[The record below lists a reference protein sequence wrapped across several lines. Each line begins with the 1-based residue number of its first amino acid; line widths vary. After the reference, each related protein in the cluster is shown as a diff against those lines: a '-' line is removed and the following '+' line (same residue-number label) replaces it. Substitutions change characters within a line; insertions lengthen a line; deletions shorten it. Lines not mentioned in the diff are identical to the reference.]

1 MRNLNSFEIS
11 FFGDWN
17 FFGAWCLEFGAYVMT
32 SVKKELS
39 EYGLFPKKRLGQHFL
54 FDRNILNKI
63 IQSAE
68 VGREDTILEVGPG
81 LGQMTL
87 ALADRA
93 KKVIAVEID
102 ERLVAILKQK
112 VENYPNVEVIR
123 SDILKVDFKH
133 LFKKEALPIKVVAN
147 LPYQISTPLLFR
159 FIESKE
165 TFSDL
170 FLMLQK
176 EVAERMKASP
186 GRKEY
191 GPLSIFIQTY
201 AEVSIQLTIKPSA
214 FFPAP
219 KVESALVHMAWKE
232 KPMIE
237 ADDEEWFK
245 RVVKACFGYRRKTL
259 INALK
264 HSELYLPESFESR
277 MEKIGIDPRRRPETL
292 TIKEFAKLAEILK

>member
-1 MRNLNSFEIS
+1 
-11 FFGDWN
+11 
-17 FFGAWCLEFGAYVMT
+17 
-32 SVKKELS
+32 
-39 EYGLFPKKRLGQHFL
+39 KKRLGQHFL
-54 FDRNILNKI
+54 VDRNILNKI
-63 IQSAE
+63 IQSAA

-102 ERLVAILKQK
+102 ERLVTILRQK
-112 VENYPNVEVIR
+112 AENYSNVEVIK
-123 SDILKVDFKH
+123 SDILKVDFKY
-133 LFKKEALPIKVVAN
+133 LFKKETVPVKVVAN

-165 TFSDL
+165 AFSDL
-170 FLMLQK
+170 TLMLQK

-201 AEVSIQLTIKPSA
+201 ADVSIQFTIKPSA
-214 FFPAP
+214 FLPAP
-219 KVESALVHMAWKE
+219 KVDSALVHMAWKE

-237 ADDEEWFK
+237 TDDEEWFK

-264 HSELYLPESFESR
+264 HSEVSLPESVESR

-292 TIKEFAKLAEILK
+292 TIKEFSKLAEILK